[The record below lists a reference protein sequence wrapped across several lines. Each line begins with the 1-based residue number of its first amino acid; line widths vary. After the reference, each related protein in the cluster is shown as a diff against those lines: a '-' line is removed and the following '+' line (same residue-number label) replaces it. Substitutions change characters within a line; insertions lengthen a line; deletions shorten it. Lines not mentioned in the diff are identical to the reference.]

1 MLRCTDW
8 NATAVWKAVGC
19 TIDGANCVLDIRIN
33 RTSGKDSGVSASW
46 STVPFV
52 APKDMA
58 LPAAVVSITV
68 ADRPP
73 AGAETVDIVLRSTG
87 GAALYVVLTT
97 QAAGRFSDNVLLLE
111 AGTPRSLSFLAW
123 GALDY
128 DLFKSS
134 VRVEH
139 LAENYH

>member
-1 MLRCTDW
+1 M
-8 NATAVWKAVGC
+8 
-19 TIDGANCVLDIRIN
+19 LDIRID
-33 RTSGKDSGVSASW
+33 RTGGKGSDTSEGLASW

>member
-1 MLRCTDW
+1 M
-8 NATAVWKAVGC
+8 
-19 TIDGANCVLDIRIN
+19 DGANCVLDIRID
-33 RTSGKDSGVSASW
+33 RTGGKGSEGLASW

-52 APKDMA
+52 APKDMT
-58 LPAAVVSITV
+58 LPAAVVSISV
-68 ADRPP
+68 ADMPP
-73 AGAETVDIVLRSTG
+73 PGAEQIEIVLTTTA
-87 GAALYVVLTT
+87 AALYVVLTT

-128 DLFKSS
+128 DLLKSS

-139 LAENYH
+139 LAEYAARSPLKS

>member
-1 MLRCTDW
+1 M
-8 NATAVWKAVGC
+8 
-19 TIDGANCVLDIRIN
+19 LDIRID
-33 RTSGKDSGVSASW
+33 RTGGKGSDASEGLASW

-68 ADRPP
+68 ADKPP
-73 AGAETVDIVLRSTG
+73 PGAELVDMVLTTTA
-87 GAALYVVLTT
+87 AALYVVLTT

-128 DLFKSS
+128 DLLKSS

-139 LAENYH
+139 LAENVARGPLNP